1 MHAVRDT
8 VCVPEHDV
16 KGAPKSDLRQTAMAA
31 SLGIAVLM
39 LVGKLTAYK
48 ITGSAA
54 ILSDAAESVVH
65 IAATAV
71 AGFSLWYARQDPDD
85 KHPYGHGKIAYFSAG
100 FEGAM
105 ILSAAAYIYYSSIR
119 ELILGPELKNLG
131 IGIVITAVL
140 CLVNLVL
147 GLFLVHVGKTR
158 NTLILVANGK
168 HVLTDMWTSAG
179 VVIGVLIVQMTGV
192 LWLDPIVAI
201 LVATNILR
209 EAGGLIYGA
218 FAGLIDEVDPRH
230 TPRILECLQSAVR
243 EGRIT
248 GYHQLKHRQSNDV
261 IWVEVHMQVPG
272 ETTTASA
279 HERVTSV
286 EECIHGLFP
295 EFTVHVTTHVE
306 PEHHDAAHPGG
317 HPGLH
322 DPYAGATGSEADERE
337 PTEN

>member
-1 MHAVRDT
+1 M
-8 VCVPEHDV
+8 
-16 KGAPKSDLRQTAMAA
+16 KSDLRQTAMAA

-39 LVGKLTAYK
+39 LVGKLTAYT

-119 ELILGPELKNLG
+119 ELILGPELENLG
-131 IGIVITAVL
+131 VGIVITAAL

-147 GLFLVHVGKTR
+147 GLFLVQVGRTH
-158 NTLILVANGK
+158 NALILVANGK

-179 VVIGVLIVQMTGV
+179 VVIGVLIVHLTGV

-209 EAGGLIYGA
+209 EAGGLIFGA
-218 FAGLIDEVDPRH
+218 FAGLIDQADPRH
-230 TPRILECLQSAVR
+230 TPRILECLQSAVKN
-243 EGRIT
+243 GQIT
-248 GYHQLKHRQSNDV
+248 GFHQLKHRQSNDV
-261 IWVEVHMQVPG
+261 MWVQVHMQVPG
-272 ETTTASA
+272 ETPTSDA
-279 HERVTSV
+279 HDRVTLV
-286 EECIHGLFP
+286 EESIHELFP
-295 EFTVHVTTHVE
+295 NFTVHVTTHVE

-322 DPYAGATGSEADERE
+322 DPYAGAAGDFAESDEPE
-337 PTEN
+337 VSS